1 MRDSVLLTPT
11 EWKLMECLWASS
23 PRTGRQAAEY
33 MKKSALWSRSTT
45 LTMLRRM
52 TEKGAV
58 KSGEENGVLCYSP
71 LIKRE
76 EAAVRETDDFID
88 RVYHGS
94 VSLLVSS
101 MTRRQALPQEE
112 IDQLYALLQQLE
124 DQKGAD

>member
-58 KSGEENGVLCYSP
+58 QSGEENGVLCYSP

-101 MTRRQALPQEE
+101 LADRQELSDGEIEE
-112 IDQLYALLQQLE
+112 LKRILHDTE
-124 DQKGAD
+124 KEKK